1 MLSFKKIEVFYM
13 ELYLN
18 NEQSLSNVL
27 KDARDGDII
36 HLASRVYYEK

>member
-1 MLSFKKIEVFYM
+1 M

-18 NEQSLSNVL
+18 NEQSLSDVL

-36 HLASRVYYEK
+36 HLASRVYYEKLKSLFLI